1 MLEESLPSILASVY
15 GWFTP
20 TVLFVLLNL
29 MIGTIAVSSGLGTK
43 KNPAKEGKQPPLTRA
58 PSVLERL
65 KSINLYR
72 YRSEEVNPFP
82 SVTTTVQPLERMT
95 YQTIE
100 ELAQE
105 EETLD
110 HNQEQD
116 HNQELDHNQEQE
128 HEEQL
133 NSRNVARSMSDTKS
147 AAGFIPVK
155 LPKKMRKSASSKSAF
170 GHFEEEEIV
179 DRLRPST
186 VKEGKSRASELQQFG
201 EDDEVDAKAD
211 DFINKFKQQLK
222 LQRLDSIIRYK
233 EMLTRGA
240 K

>member
-1 MLEESLPSILASVY
+1 MLEDLLPSIWASVY

-29 MIGTIAVSSGLGTK
+29 MIGTIFFTSGFGTQ
-43 KNPAKEGKQPPLTRA
+43 KNQAMEGKQPPLTRA

-72 YRSEEVNPFP
+72 YRSGEINPFP
-82 SVTTTVQPLERMT
+82 SVTTTVQPAEPLT
-95 YQTIE
+95 YQTMEQEQPGHE
-100 ELAQE
+100 EE

-110 HNQEQD
+110 HHLEHGDEKQVDD
-116 HNQELDHNQEQE
+116 HH
-128 HEEQL
+128 
-133 NSRNVARSMSDTKS
+133 VKRSMSDTKPAS
-147 AAGFIPVK
+147 GDIPVK
-155 LPKKMRKSASSKSAF
+155 LPQKMKKSASSKSAF

-179 DRLRPST
+179 DRRRPST
-186 VKEGKSRASELQQFG
+186 VKERKSRANELQHFG

-211 DFINKFKQQLK
+211 DFINRFKQQLK